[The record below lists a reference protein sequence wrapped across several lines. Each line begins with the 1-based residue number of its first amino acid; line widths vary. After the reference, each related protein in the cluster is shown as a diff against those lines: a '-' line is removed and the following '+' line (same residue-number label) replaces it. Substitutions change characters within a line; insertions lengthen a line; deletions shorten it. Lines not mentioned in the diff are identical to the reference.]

1 MKKFVIIT
9 DSCSDLEKELRVKY
23 DIDYVPMHYR
33 IDGVDHIASLDWEEL
48 SAPDFYNVM
57 RGGKRIYTA
66 QVNAIDYKEKFESYL
81 QKGFDILSI
90 SCSSALSNSVNSS
103 YAVRDELLGKYPEAK
118 IICVDSLNS
127 CSGQGILCLKAS
139 ELRSEGKT
147 IEEVAEWVTSHRK
160 IMHQEATVDKLTYL
174 KQAGRVSATSAF
186 FGGLLSVKPII
197 ISDVNGQNVSVEK
210 VKGRKTSFVR
220 LAERVKERYLDLP
233 YQKVHIGH
241 ADCLEEALELKKIVL
256 ETLGKDVEIHVSYIG
271 PIVGASVGPGTL
283 AVYFFGVEET
293 HDSLA
298 K

>member
-9 DSCSDLEKELRVKY
+9 DSCSDLEKDLRIKY

-33 IDGVDHIASLDWEEL
+33 IDDKDYVASLDWEEL

-57 RGGKRIYTA
+57 REGKRIYTA
-66 QVNAIDYKEKFESYL
+66 QVNAIDYQEKFESYIK
-81 QKGFDILSI
+81 KGFDVLYI
-90 SCSSALSNSVNSS
+90 SCSSALSASVKSS
-103 YAVRDELLGKYPEAK
+103 YQVRDELLAKYPESK
-118 IICVDSLNS
+118 IICIDGLNS
-127 CSGQGILCLKAS
+127 CSGLGILCIKAS

-147 IEEVAEWVTSHRK
+147 IEEVADWVSAHRK

-210 VKGRKTSFVR
+210 VKGRKVSLAR
-220 LAERVKERYLDLP
+220 LAERTKERYIAHP
-233 YQKVHIGH
+233 FQRVHIGH
-241 ADCLEEALELKKIVL
+241 ADCLEEALELKKLVI
-256 ETLGKDVEIHVSYIG
+256 EAIGDIDIHVCYIG

-283 AVYFFGVEET
+283 ALYFFGTEET